1 MRHMGRSAGRSLMA
15 LQLPQARHPRCPP
28 QSEAGD
34 VALGVEFVVVAA
46 PMVLDGAMVR
56 HRIAKLV
63 LGPLTGMDRLQRA
76 MARHRHL
83 RHLLAAVVGE
93 DAQELVLQG
102 PIGVQRASPTVR
114 DSAVANGASKMA
126 SKLGER
132 QKGAQ

>member
-1 MRHMGRSAGRSLMA
+1 MRRMGRSAGRSLMA
-15 LQLPQARHPRCPP
+15 LQLPQARRPRCPP

-63 LGPLTGMDRLQRA
+63 LGPLTA
-76 MARHRHL
+76 TESHRHL